1 MCGSCVGKLRVCVCA
16 SCVRVSC
23 VRKLCDDVSYVGKL
37 CGDGGLRGEE
47 GGGSAQPKTRTPHKD
62 VGKNEGKS
70 VSQHVQENISVKII
84 TSEVSRMK
92 VFKNVFSIILV
103 DFRYGLLV

>member
-1 MCGSCVGKLRVCVCA
+1 MCGSCVGKLRVCA

-62 VGKNEGKS
+62 VGKKEGKS
-70 VSQHVQENISVKII
+70 VS
-84 TSEVSRMK
+84 
-92 VFKNVFSIILV
+92 
-103 DFRYGLLV
+103 